1 VTAEVEFR
9 EDTAWRGPG
18 APRVVIPGQVAA
30 WMERTYREG
39 IVCELPAQEHHVETE
54 ELIRLLKIYA
64 ARTGKSVLIQFF
76 VKDDTEHLRFKMRDK
91 RPYNRTTGL
100 ARERR

>member
-1 VTAEVEFR
+1 VEFKQ
-9 EDTAWRGPG
+9 DTAWRGPG
-18 APRVVIPGQVAA
+18 APRVAIPEQVTA
-30 WMERTYREG
+30 WMERTYRDNSL
-39 IVCELPAQEHHVETE
+39 CELPAEEHHPETD

-64 ARTGKSVLIQFF
+64 TRMGKSVLIQFF

-91 RPYNRTTGL
+91 RPYTRTTGL